1 MGLDIDVY
9 KDLKKSA
16 KNSDKPKYKDIAY
29 FRKVNFLYAFFRDS
43 LNKEDSWESGVEY
56 ATITKEQIEKLVE
69 NCKLV
74 LQNHDRAEELLPTSS
89 GFFFGSLEYNDYYF
103 ESVADVLKTFQ
114 EVLDEYDEDYCYGI
128 TFDY

>member
-9 KDLKKSA
+9 KGLKKSA
-16 KNSDKPKYKDIAY
+16 RNSDKPKYKDIAY

-43 LNKEDSWESGVEY
+43 LSGEGGIECCV
-56 ATITKEQIEKLVE
+56 ITKEQIEKLVE

-74 LQNHDRAEELLPTSS
+74 LKNHDRAEELLPTSS
-89 GFFFGSLEYNDYYF
+89 GFFFGSLEYDDYYF
-103 ESVADVLKTFQ
+103 ESVAEVLKTFQ

-128 TFDY
+128 TFDS